1 MVKKKIKKSKGK
13 IAGKMTFSQVISKYP
28 ETSSIF
34 FKHGMSCIGCPVA
47 RSETIE
53 QGCLAHGLDPDKIV
67 LELNKVIKKAK
78 ARNKSGK

>member
-13 IAGKMTFSQVISKYP
+13 IIAKMTFSQVISKYP

-34 FKHGMSCIGCPVA
+34 FKHGMSCIGCPMA

-53 QGCLAHGLDPDKIV
+53 EGCKAHGINVKKFLA
-67 LELNKVIKKAK
+67 ELNSQIK
-78 ARNKSGK
+78 